1 MLTKEQHMEAYRQLT
16 ASFSPIWD
24 WKYDEHLRVISSSCD
39 HESLFHQLMM
49 ECEIEKAI
57 TKHRVQYDLE
67 RADGGVRVLIR
78 QTGPCGQ
85 NVFACRLRGISVGW
99 ACALVRYLYENGVE
113 PPQAGD
119 MLRDLCG
126 DLAVCED

>member
-24 WKYDEHLRVISSSCD
+24 WKYDEHLRVISSSCN

-57 TKHRVQYDLE
+57 TKHRAQSDLPFIYICDSTLCWIVAFE
-67 RADGGVRVLIR
+67 KDRAPSTSKGHFLTPSRPRKPTMVSFWGTTFPRR
-78 QTGPCGQ
+78 RKKC
-85 NVFACRLRGISVGW
+85 
-99 ACALVRYLYENGVE
+99 
-113 PPQAGD
+113 
-119 MLRDLCG
+119 
-126 DLAVCED
+126 